1 MGNTM
6 TGIQVTPDHQ
16 ALVRDFYEEI
26 PYPNAPIP
34 DSVRNNLDGLFKVN
48 YTTAQYL
55 RTHQILEADGTVML
69 NAGCG
74 SGYETLLLAE
84 SNPGAKIIAM
94 DISRESVKIT
104 EQRLR
109 YHGFN
114 DVEYHVL
121 DLRDLPSLGY
131 EYDFITC
138 NDVLYLLDDPLSGLT
153 SLAQVLKPDGILRTN
168 FHHIYGR
175 RTMLESQELF
185 RLLGQFDLPKPVA
198 MQNVRTFLDALQPTI
213 PAKSTYTQAG
223 IKDNAILANNFL
235 LYGDKGFS
243 ILEVVEMLKQAKLGL
258 VNLVDLPTW
267 NLEELFTEMPTFVEE
282 KIKAMSQVEQLH
294 LFELLAPNRHRLID
308 LWAEQAG
315 SSLVLPWTDEDWQ
328 TGTIHLNPLLTDN
341 TSFRGFVDKAVQ
353 KKQPMNFTWPGS
365 PSKKLDIPTE
375 RVPLIQTLLDGPT
388 SVTDLTE
395 QAYEIARRRQSREEV
410 TEDLLTYLRA
420 IEDFALIVLGYG
432 EES

>member
-1 MGNTM
+1 MPSS
-6 TGIQVTPDHQ
+6 PDHQ
-16 ALVRDFYEEI
+16 AQVRDFYEEI

-55 RTHQILEADGTVML
+55 RTHQIQDNEGTVML

-94 DISRESVKIT
+94 DISRESVKLT

-109 YHGFN
+109 YHGFTN
-114 DVEYHVL
+114 AEYYVL
-121 DLRDLPSLGY
+121 DLRELPSLGY

-138 NDVLYLLDDPLSGLT
+138 NDVLYLLDDPLDGLK
-153 SLAQVLKPDGILRTN
+153 SVAKVLKSDGILRTN

-175 RTMLESQELF
+175 RQMLEAQEVF

-198 MQNVRTFLDALQPTI
+198 MENVRNFLEALQPTI
-213 PAKSTYTQAG
+213 PAKSSYSQAN

-235 LYGDKGFS
+235 LYGDKGYS
-243 ILEVVEMLKQAKLGL
+243 ILEVSEMLKQAKLGI
-258 VNLVDLPTW
+258 VNLVDLPSW
-267 NLEELFTEMPTFVEE
+267 NLEDLFTEMPSFVAD
-282 KIKAMSQVEQLH
+282 KIRSFSQLEQLH

-308 LWAEQAG
+308 FWAEQSG
-315 SSLVLPWTDEDWQ
+315 SSFVLPWSEEDWQ
-328 TGTIHLNPLLTDN
+328 SATLYLNPLLMDN

-353 KKQPMNFTWPGS
+353 KKESLNFTWPGS
-365 PSKKLDIPTE
+365 PSKKLDIPVE
-375 RVPLIQTLLDGPT
+375 RVPLIQTLLEAPT
-388 SVTDLTE
+388 SVGDLTE
-395 QAYEIARRRQSREEV
+395 QAYDLARRRQPREEIA
-410 TEDLLTYLRA
+410 EDVMIYFDA
-420 IEDFALIVLGYG
+420 IEDFALVMLGSG
-432 EES
+432 DDF